1 MAFTTQT
8 IPYTYMAGYSAVP
21 IKVFESNW
29 KNLENFD
36 YVFNLTW
43 DSHPIS
49 ASTQYYIG
57 ENLYTRIY
65 LNETTNYSAGDSV
78 VIIDDNQINNGY
90 YIIMKILNS
99 TSMVIN
105 KTPILTNDFTPPD
118 YSTIYKVIKYK
129 VKPDENGYGKLDLSK
144 VLKDFVT
151 QNLTGETNNYALT
164 YTGENT
170 KFEYGITAGFS
181 SRYRQEFYDNFF
193 SGASVGF
200 YNPSITGTTGIPFQI
215 GDLINVEQDLAF
227 WDYNDNFAD
236 GDYVG
241 FTGSTPHNFRVG
253 QQITITGQITNP
265 SYNGVCSIVSVT
277 TNSIVVDKLF
287 GNSSP
292 AEPGTIWGVPRPE
305 YNGVATITQIFID
318 PTLGLCIITDKSFTD
333 SSQIIGGFIS
343 YADNRITEILD
354 YINVFGFNV
363 FNARINNDEYSL
375 QAFDKYVIQNR
386 TAGLNY
392 ISTILNTSNKYR
404 IEPSTIGFLLSHH
417 TTNFATGFV
426 YRFYQNS
433 TLLGRVYTAMPTNN
447 KKDFYMPI
455 GLEQISQCITN
466 QSGSFSGY
474 SGNVTNYEV
483 FAGTSGYTQR
493 SNAVQF
499 EINNDCSKY
508 ELYHL
513 MWKDRLGSFISYP
526 FKYVSR
532 DFKEVERKDYYKNE
546 GNWDNNTFGYKD
558 YDRGQTDFYTK
569 SRKSL
574 ILNSGWLYE
583 FERTLIEDLIDSPS
597 VYVQTP
603 DNKLYGC
610 KLGENKIEVY
620 KDINEDLFQYS
631 FNVIVSTN
639 GYRF

>member
-1 MAFTTQT
+1 MAYTTQT
-8 IPYTYMAGYSAVP
+8 IPYNYMAGYSAVP
-21 IKVFESNW
+21 MKVFESNW

-36 YVFNLTW
+36 YIFNLTW
-43 DSHPIS
+43 AGQPIGGS
-49 ASTQYYIG
+49 SQYYIG
-57 ENLYTRIY
+57 ENLFTRIFVT
-65 LNETTNYSAGDSV
+65 ETRLFSAGDTV

-90 YIIMKILNS
+90 YTIMKILNS

-105 KTPILTNDFTPPD
+105 KTPNLNNDFTPAD
-118 YSTIYKVIKYK
+118 FNTVFKVIKYK
-129 VKPDENGYGKLDLSK
+129 VKPDEDGYGKIDFSN

-151 QNLTGETNNYALT
+151 ENLTGQTNNYALT

-181 SRYRQEFYDNFF
+181 SRYRQEFVDNFF
-193 SGASVGF
+193 SGGSVGF
-200 YNPSITGTTGIPFQI
+200 YNTSITGTTGIPFQI
-215 GDLINVEQDLAF
+215 GDLINVEQDLAY
-227 WDYNDNFAD
+227 WEYNDNYAD

-265 SYNGVCSIVSVT
+265 SYNGRCSIVSVLP
-277 TNSIVVDKLF
+277 NAIVVDKLF
-287 GNSSP
+287 GVSSP
-292 AEPGTIWGVPRPE
+292 AEPGLVWGVPRPE

-318 PTLGLCIITDKSFTD
+318 PTLGLCIITDKPFTD
-333 SSQIIGGFIS
+333 PSQVIGGFIS
-343 YADNRITEILD
+343 YADNRITEIID
-354 YINVFGFNV
+354 NNYIAGLYVY
-363 FNARINNDEYSL
+363 NARINNNQYSL

-386 TAGLNY
+386 SAGLNY
-392 ISTILNTSNKYR
+392 ISTTLNSFDKYR

-433 TLLGRVYTAMPTNN
+433 TLLGRVYIAAPTDN

-455 GLEQISQCITN
+455 GIKQVSQCITN

-493 SNAVQF
+493 SNAVLF

-513 MWKDRLGSFISYP
+513 MWKDKLGSFISYP
-526 FKYVSR
+526 FKYISR
-532 DFKEVERKDYYKNE
+532 DFKEVERKDYYQIE
-546 GNWDNNTFGYKD
+546 SNWDNNTFGYRD
-558 YDRGQTDFYTK
+558 YDRGQKDFYTK

-603 DNKLYGC
+603 DNRIYGC
-610 KLGENKIEVY
+610 KLGENKIEIY

-631 FNVIVSTN
+631 FNVIVSQN
-639 GYRF
+639 EYRF